1 MSFLFGLWHFLGH
14 SFRGIVPCC
23 ALLLVSCLIGL
34 TAVEAPP
41 LITPGGEARAPII
54 TAEPNDI
61 ITSAGVT
68 TTSGEDPTGVS
79 GNAGGFNL
87 TIGSDGSRDSLSNAV
102 RLLLII
108 TVLSVAPGFLMMMTS
123 FTRIIIVL
131 GFVRR
136 ALGTQTLPPNQVM
149 VGLSLFLTF
158 FIMAPTF
165 QELHQEVVQP
175 YMAEQISDDAA
186 IDRATSVMKG
196 FMAKH
201 TRSTDLALFVRIAG
215 DERPRT
221 IDDVSFWTLVPAFI
235 TSELKTAFQ
244 MGFIIFLPFVVI
256 DVVISGVLMALGMMM
271 LPPVMISLPFKI
283 LLFVLVDG
291 WVLLIQS
298 LVASY
303 S

>member
-1 MSFLFGLWHFLGH
+1 MIRLRTSGLPSF
-14 SFRGIVPCC
+14 FRLC
-23 ALLLVSCLIGL
+23 LVFCSLIAGTSTWL
-34 TAVEAPP
+34 AAVEAPP
-41 LITPGGEARAPII
+41 LVTPAGEVGGPII
-54 TAEPNDI
+54 TSEPNDI
-61 ITSAGVT
+61 ITSEGVT
-68 TTSGEDPTGVS
+68 TADGQDPTGVT

-87 TIGSDGSRDSLSNAV
+87 TIGSDGTRNSLSNAV

-136 ALGTQTLPPNQVM
+136 ALGTQTLPPNQVI

-165 QELHQEVVQP
+165 QDLNQEVVQP
-175 YMAEQISDDAA
+175 YMAEQISDDTA
-186 IDRATSVMKG
+186 IERASLVMKE
-196 FMAKH
+196 FMGRH

-215 DERPRT
+215 DERPQT
-221 IDDVSFWTLVPAFI
+221 LADVSFWTLVPAFI

-283 LLFVLVDG
+283 LLFILVDG